1 MLKTPLAA
9 VFQNTSQINGFG
21 EMLINIKIFS
31 GDFAVLLA
39 SGLSINQ
46 ALVMNY
52 ISALTAFLGGIAGCA
67 IGTNSNATPW
77 IFALAGGLFVY
88 MALTNMVS

>member
-1 MLKTPLAA
+1 MLFLRTLLRPTFLAK
-9 VFQNTSQINGFG
+9 SSS
-21 EMLINIKIFS
+21 MSIFFL

-52 ISALTAFLGGIAGCA
+52 ISALTAFLGGIVGCA
-67 IGTNSNATPW
+67 VGTNSNATPW

-88 MALTNMVS
+88 MALTNMVCY

>member
-1 MLKTPLAA
+1 MLFLRTLLRPTFLA
-9 VFQNTSQINGFG
+9 TSSS
-21 EMLINIKIFS
+21 MSIFFL

-52 ISALTAFLGGIAGCA
+52 ISALTAFLGGIVGCA
-67 IGTNSNATPW
+67 VGTNSNATPW

-88 MALTNMVS
+88 MALTNMVCY